1 MIWSACKNKNL
12 FALFFSLGNNLAA
25 LVDNLFSVIFLF
37 LICKL
42 SRISYLVK
50 SEVGEVERKSFI
62 GFLRK
67 IVRAVNTEIFLY
79 EVNLAY
85 ILHIVFDNLGVVSNN
100 RTVVMVISE
109 MLVKIIG
116 KTGVEN
122 CFCAHINKSLNVT
135 VNKLC
140 REANGI
146 ARNCLL
152 TSLIKLS
159 C

>member
-1 MIWSACKNKNL
+1 MVCLQEQKSFCPL
-12 FALFFSLGNNLAA
+12 FSLGNNLVA

-62 GFLRK
+62 GFLWK

-85 ILHIVFDNLGVVSNN
+85 ILHIVL
-100 RTVVMVISE
+100 I
-109 MLVKIIG
+109 
-116 KTGVEN
+116 
-122 CFCAHINKSLNVT
+122 
-135 VNKLC
+135 
-140 REANGI
+140 
-146 ARNCLL
+146 
-152 TSLIKLS
+152 TSG
-159 C
+159 